1 MPDSSTTDG
10 REQAKRL
17 AQLAETDPASA
28 VTHLPD
34 LPPLL
39 VADDVE
45 TRVDATRVL
54 VPLSI
59 DYPEQLRSISD
70 AILARLDDEH
80 TLVRQNILLTISNL
94 ATWFPQDFGDGT
106 DLMVESLN
114 ADQFDE
120 RVAAGSALSK
130 IAYYRPD
137 LVTPREEAKEY
148 LEMRI
153 AVENIDEVEMSHGDS
168 EIFDGAI
175 QALEGGD
182 MPSRV
187 LEDDLA
193 PTGLR
198 TKISKPARAALTG
211 LLWVPL
217 AIASVFFW
225 VYRALKYF
233 RWLGVNKYTSVGRLI
248 ALTLRTAYG
257 HLKHVTLLTPIQRA
271 QLYVRRSPIATPT
284 GLLPWFVGRT
294 PTKVDR
300 TTQTPPLPD
309 NWGAIAR
316 SVRQRDGY
324 ECRNC
329 GALGGPR
336 GGSAELH
343 VDHAMP
349 RSRGGADHPKNL
361 RTLCRGCH
369 EARHGRKFS
378 NQ

>member
-1 MPDSSTTDG
+1 MADNSTADE

-17 AQLAETDPASA
+17 AHLAETDPATAAS
-28 VTHLPD
+28 HLPD

-39 VADDVE
+39 VADDAE
-45 TRVDATRVL
+45 TRVEATRVL
-54 VPLSI
+54 VPLSVEFP
-59 DYPEQLRSISD
+59 DQLRGISD

-80 TLVRQNILLTISNL
+80 TVARQNVLLTIANL

-114 ADQFDE
+114 ADEFEE

-137 LVTPREEAKEY
+137 LVTPREEA
-148 LEMRI
+148 LETLRARI
-153 AVENIDEVEMSHGDS
+153 AVENIDKVEMSHGESD
-168 EIFDGAI
+168 IFDGAL

-182 MPSRV
+182 MPSRI

-198 TKISKPARAALTG
+198 TKISKPTRAAITG
-211 LLWVPL
+211 LLWIPL
-217 AIASVFFW
+217 AVASVFFW

-233 RWLGVNKYTSVGRLI
+233 RWLGVNKHTSVGKLI
-248 ALTLRTAYG
+248 ELTLRTTYG
-257 HLKHVTLLTPIQRA
+257 HLKHLTLLHPFPRG

-284 GLLPWFVGRT
+284 GLLPWFVGTT
-294 PTKVDR
+294 PRKADR
-300 TTQTPPLPD
+300 TKRTPPLPD

-336 GGSAELH
+336 GGSSELH
-343 VDHAMP
+343 VDHAVP
-349 RSRGGADHPKNL
+349 RSKGGADHPKNL

-378 NQ
+378 NE